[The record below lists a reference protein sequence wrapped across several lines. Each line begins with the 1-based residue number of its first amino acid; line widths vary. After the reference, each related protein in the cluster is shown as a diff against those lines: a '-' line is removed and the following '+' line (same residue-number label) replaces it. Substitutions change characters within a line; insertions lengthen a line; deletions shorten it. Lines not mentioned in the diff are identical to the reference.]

1 MFYLLLLLCK
11 SLYVLHECIMVY
23 LKRLVFYYEEEE
35 TNAEN
40 LLLSLFIPLWN
51 IAIVL
56 PKINILI
63 SLFLW
68 FFSSKKFFFPRLEN
82 NHRNQEKIVKIKT
95 QFNSLAS
102 DSIYISII
110 QLLPLQTC
118 QCRRSSSLFR
128 SVMLKCLIL
137 SQDPLTL

>member
-1 MFYLLLLLCK
+1 MFYMLLLLYK

-40 LLLSLFIPLWN
+40 SLLSLFIPLWN

-63 SLFLW
+63 SLFL
-68 FFSSKKFFFPRLEN
+68 
-82 NHRNQEKIVKIKT
+82 
-95 QFNSLAS
+95 
-102 DSIYISII
+102 
-110 QLLPLQTC
+110 
-118 QCRRSSSLFR
+118 
-128 SVMLKCLIL
+128 
-137 SQDPLTL
+137 